1 MNAVEE
7 LSIDLSQRRVLVVH
21 PAMAPYRID
30 LFNALAQRCR
40 LRLLFLDKAP
50 AYDPN
55 LRREGLTDGL
65 DCDWSILAGESRS
78 AASALPWRL
87 RREARSFQPDVVVT
101 HEFGWASMLSTLTL
115 LCGRG
120 VGRVLW
126 TTRSVEQIRALSS
139 IRRISL
145 RMLSCQADA
154 MLAYSLAARVSL
166 AAAAGVPDSRIF
178 VCANNQDGER
188 LRRLAETTRGEVL
201 DECRRS
207 RLGGQSL
214 IVTVGRLVATKDI
227 ATTIRAFAT
236 ACDELRST
244 TLIIIGDGP
253 LRSALQQLAGQ
264 LGISDSVLFLGHLS
278 SAAVQGWL
286 SLASLTVLASLEE
299 PFGAVVAEGLAH
311 GAPCICSATAGA
323 SSLVDSPL
331 RGVVIQP
338 GDPGAMANAFRAF
351 AGSLRSVA
359 ELAGMVRE
367 DLRGLTVADDLK
379 GFLAAVDYA
388 TRIASRKRLPLHE

>member
-1 MNAVEE
+1 MNAVDE
-7 LSIDLSQRRVLVVH
+7 LSIDHSRRRVLVVH

-30 LFNALAQRCR
+30 LFNALAQQCR
-40 LRLLFLDKAP
+40 LRLLFLDTAP

-65 DCDWSILAGESRS
+65 DCDWSILADESCS
-78 AASALPWRL
+78 PASALPWRL

-126 TTRSVEQIRALSS
+126 TTRSVEQIRTLSPV
-139 IRRISL
+139 RRIAL
-145 RMLSCQADA
+145 RMLARRADA
-154 MLAYSLAARVSL
+154 ILAYSQAGRLSL
-166 AAAAGVPDSRIF
+166 AASAGVPNSQIF

-188 LRRLAETTRGEVL
+188 LRHLADSTRGMVL
-201 DECRRS
+201 DKCRRR

-236 ACDELRST
+236 ARDELGST

-253 LRSALQQLAGQ
+253 LRGALQQLAEQ
-264 LGISDSVLFLGHLS
+264 LGVSGDVMFLGHLS
-278 SAAVQGWL
+278 SAEVQGWL

-311 GAPCICSATAGA
+311 GVPCICSVTAGA

-338 GDPGAMANAFRAF
+338 GDPGVMANAFRVF
-351 AGSLRSVA
+351 VKQLRSVA
-359 ELAGMVRE
+359 ELAGRVRE
-367 DLRGLTVADDLK
+367 DLRGLTVADDLR
-379 GFLAAVDYA
+379 GFLAAIDCA
-388 TRIASRKRLPLHE
+388 MRSASPKRLPLQE